1 MQCHNYSLVFGC
13 RIFYLWWTEII
24 KIHLKYNSSMT
35 NWQNTFWVILYF
47 IYIKCVSNLS
57 LNLTKLGF
65 SRAKIVQW
73 IKCMTQTVCSCSAC
87 RFIMAPNDGL
97 LDWLIALF
105 VVTRTIEHAQPIF
118 SYIIYRV
125 FCLYRF
131 SGLSFIPNALFYY
144 LLNYRRNLF
153 GRLEASIYNV
163 LLNPNVSWKA
173 N

>member
-1 MQCHNYSLVFGC
+1 M
-13 RIFYLWWTEII
+13 
-24 KIHLKYNSSMT
+24 K
-35 NWQNTFWVILYF
+35 F
-47 IYIKCVSNLS
+47 IYD
-57 LNLTKLGF
+57 KL
-65 SRAKIVQW
+65 AKYFLGHTVFYIHKMCFQFEPEFNKIRFFKGKNILL
-73 IKCMTQTVCSCSAC
+73 IKCMTHTVCSCSAC

-163 LLNPNVSWKA
+163 LLNPNVRWKA
-173 N
+173 D

>member
-1 MQCHNYSLVFGC
+1 MKFTFSGWSIDDEFWSISNFLCNSYLRNPQLTSWGHIVFYI
-13 RIFYLWWTEII
+13 RKMFFQFEPQFI
-24 KIHLKYNSSMT
+24 KIRFFKGKNS
-35 NWQNTFWVILYF
+35 L
-47 IYIKCVSNLS
+47 
-57 LNLTKLGF
+57 
-65 SRAKIVQW
+65 W

-163 LLNPNVSWKA
+163 LLINLM
-173 N
+173 